1 MAIITT
7 PRPPLN
13 LFEVTRT
20 AITDDWTTLY
30 ETPRFRIPAVGPD
43 PQRDV
48 LAAAIMTGVVFTNT
62 FSTPVLLSVRILDTN
77 GDPFPV
83 LQDIQIPVGD
93 YALVDLNRQV
103 LKTDETLQARCAAG
117 QSATGHF
124 SFILNQR
131 EQFEVLP

>member
-20 AITDDWTTLY
+20 LVTDAWVTLY
-30 ETPRFRIPAVGPD
+30 EVPRFRIPATGPD

-48 LAAAIMTGVVFTNT
+48 FAAAIMTGVVFHNP
-62 FSTPVLLSVRILDTN
+62 TPTPILLSVRILDTSGN
-77 GDPFPV
+77 PFPV

-103 LKTDETLQARCAAG
+103 LKTDETLQAQCAAG
-117 QSATGHF
+117 QSAIAHF

-131 EQFEVLP
+131 EQFEVIP